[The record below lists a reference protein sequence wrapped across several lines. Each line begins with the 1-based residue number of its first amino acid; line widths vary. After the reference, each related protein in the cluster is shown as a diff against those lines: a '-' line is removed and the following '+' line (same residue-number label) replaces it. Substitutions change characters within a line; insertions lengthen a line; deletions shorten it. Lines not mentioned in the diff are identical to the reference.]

1 MAASEQSKAT
11 LLDEIDAHD
20 EPALITHLR
29 AIGITSSGIIRG
41 AVQFGSM
48 QVTVSKL
55 CSFIN
60 NSFDAIH
67 PGYPAHSNVS
77 NVP

>member
-1 MAASEQSKAT
+1 MAAAEAPKAP

-20 EPALITHLR
+20 EPATITHLR

-48 QVTVSKL
+48 QVHVSQDVMF
-55 CSFIN
+55 SR
-60 NSFDAIH
+60 
-67 PGYPAHSNVS
+67 
-77 NVP
+77 